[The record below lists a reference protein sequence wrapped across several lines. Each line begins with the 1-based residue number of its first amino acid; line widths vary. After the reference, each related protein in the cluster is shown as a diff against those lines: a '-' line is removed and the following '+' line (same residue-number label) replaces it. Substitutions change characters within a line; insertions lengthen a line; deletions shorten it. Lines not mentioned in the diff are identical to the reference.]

1 MLVERSAA
9 VSVWAA
15 HADAWQAEGRIRV
28 PYGGG
33 AVELPGVRLM
43 ASGLPYAQW
52 NAGDVTDPE
61 LVDLDAV
68 RAWYAAR
75 EVPWGLRVPPDV
87 DWPHGRLVLR
97 RRCMGLREDAFVPV
111 PCPAGVT
118 IRPAVP
124 SELELLARI
133 DATAFGDPVEPNLGW
148 VAPQLGAEGFR
159 HVLALLEGEPVGVA
173 TGVRTSGEGGESVGV
188 FGVGVLLEARRRGIG
203 AALTSSLVHWGFDG
217 GASLAHLN
225 PETEDAD
232 RLYTRLGFTE
242 VTGLDIYVDMVDG
255 GLR

>member
-9 VSVWAA
+9 APVWAA
-15 HADAWQAEGRIRV
+15 HADAWQAEGRIRT
-28 PYGGG
+28 PHGGG
-33 AVELPGVRLM
+33 AAELPGVRLM

-75 EVPWGLRVPPDV
+75 TVPWGLRVPPDL
-87 DWPHGRLVLR
+87 DWPHGRLALR
-97 RRCMGLREDAFVPV
+97 KRCMGLRADAFAPA
-111 PCPAGVT
+111 PCAPGVT
-118 IRPAVP
+118 IRQAVP
-124 SELELLARI
+124 GELELVARI
-133 DATAFGDPVEPNLGW
+133 DATAFGDPIEPNLGW

-159 HVLALLEGEPVGVA
+159 HVLALLDGEPVGVA
-173 TGVRTSGEGGESVGV
+173 TGVRTSGAGGETVGV
-188 FGVGVLLEARRRGIG
+188 FGVGVLQEARRRGIG
-203 AALTSSLVHWGFDG
+203 SVLTSSLVRWGFDG
-217 GASLAHLN
+217 GAALAHLN
-225 PETEDAD
+225 PETDDAA